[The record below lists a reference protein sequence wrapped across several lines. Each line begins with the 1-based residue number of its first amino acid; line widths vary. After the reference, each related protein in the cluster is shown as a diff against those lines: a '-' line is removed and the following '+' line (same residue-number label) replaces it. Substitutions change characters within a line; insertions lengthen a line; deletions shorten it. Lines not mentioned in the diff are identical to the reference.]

1 MKKKHSFHFWTPR
14 SLVFRLCALFLCAL
28 IPLDGLG
35 FLLFRSGSNTVSRQI
50 RNESR
55 SALRYISESVE
66 ASVETLL
73 WDLYE
78 LESNMELRRLASS
91 GGTLERYKF
100 YQSVESVR
108 DYVDILAKNNPWMEY
123 ITVYLPASSIYISSQ
138 HVQKTTYVVGQYGE
152 YEAGEFETLIAQA
165 RAHGANDMLYDGSG
179 FSLVLLYPSRCY
191 YQDRTPSYVAQLR
204 VNVAAIRSFLASRKS
219 FERQLT
225 AFVDHETVTIVL
237 DEGSEA
243 NAPLVEACWATL
255 RERMPQENEISG
267 SFEMNG
273 EPYIVTACY
282 SDALNA
288 TFLQLVPS
296 DVALRPL
303 RFYRLGLAAYIVVSL
318 ALFCL
323 CAMLSLRMVRKPIV
337 KLMDAYGKIEAG
349 DYAACVDGGEKI
361 EEFAYLANGFN
372 SMAAKLNDTVNR
384 LYKQEIYAQRMELSQ
399 LQMQINPHFLF
410 NSYFMMDRLLQ
421 QGDYETASELSNHLG
436 EFFMYINRDGRRY
449 VELSAEWEHMH
460 SYAMVQLLRYN
471 RRLRLEIEPVP
482 DAFRAYIVPRL
493 ILQPIMENSIEHG
506 LAHTRQNGL
515 SSLRFEW
522 DERFLRIVVEDNGGD
537 VTDELIETLSGRIR
551 RYDAPGQETTALIN
565 IHRRL
570 QLFYGG
576 EYGLRFSRSA
586 LGGLKTEI
594 LLPAEGKEEP
604 LADPERADC

>member
-1 MKKKHSFHFWTPR
+1 M
-14 SLVFRLCALFLCAL
+14 
-28 IPLDGLG
+28 
-35 FLLFRSGSNTVSRQI
+35 
-50 RNESR
+50 
-55 SALRYISESVE
+55 
-66 ASVETLL
+66 
-73 WDLYE
+73 
-78 LESNMELRRLASS
+78 
-91 GGTLERYKF
+91 
-100 YQSVESVR
+100 
-108 DYVDILAKNNPWMEY
+108 
-123 ITVYLPASSIYISSQ
+123 
-138 HVQKTTYVVGQYGE
+138 
-152 YEAGEFETLIAQA
+152 
-165 RAHGANDMLYDGSG
+165 
-179 FSLVLLYPSRCY
+179 
-191 YQDRTPSYVAQLR
+191 
-204 VNVAAIRSFLASRKS
+204 NVAAIRSFLASRKS

-225 AFVDHETVTIVL
+225 AFVDHETATIVL

-288 TFLQLVPS
+288 TFLQLVLS

-421 QGDYETASELSNHLG
+421 QGDYETAGELSNHLG

-522 DERFLRIVVEDNGGD
+522 DERLLRIVVEDNGGD